1 MTGQPVFD
9 TRWLNA
15 LRAGAVVQPL
25 RIRVQLLPLKAG
37 PSVIGTVEPGLFDAP
52 PLRARLGL
60 IRQIL
65 QREQPL
71 ELG

>member
-15 LRAGAVVQPL
+15 LRVGAVVQPL
-25 RIRVQLLPLKAG
+25 LPRVPLKAG
-37 PSVIGTVEPGLFDAP
+37 PSVIVSVEPGLFDAP
-52 PLRARLGL
+52 SLHARLDSM
-60 IRQIL
+60 RQIL
-65 QREQPL
+65 QPEQPL